1 MKVFGVMCA
10 CLVGI
15 ACAMIGYKLGM
26 ARRTAEEDEPVDNL
40 VESVDDVPVQEEDK
54 ATKSRFET
62 IMRNIDRYDGTAEGQ
77 EEVPWR

>member
-26 ARRTAEEDEPVDNL
+26 ENRTAEEDEPVDNL
-40 VESVDDVPVQEEDK
+40 VESVDDVPAQEEDET
-54 ATKSRFET
+54 TKSRFET